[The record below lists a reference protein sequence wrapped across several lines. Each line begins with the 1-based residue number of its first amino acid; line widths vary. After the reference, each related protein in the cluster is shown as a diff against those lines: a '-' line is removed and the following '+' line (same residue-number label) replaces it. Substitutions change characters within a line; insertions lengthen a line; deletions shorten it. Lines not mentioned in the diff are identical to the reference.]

1 VNSIQFKKNRPDG
14 LGIEDQIFCGFP
26 SKLAVLPLNQLF
38 VSKAAL
44 TNKSFQIFLPHE
56 AGNPFVVETKFH
68 QKKKN

>member
-38 VSKAAL
+38 VSKAAQ
-44 TNKSFQIFLPHE
+44 TNKGYPDFSTPGSGESFCC
-56 AGNPFVVETKFH
+56 GN
-68 QKKKN
+68 